1 MGLCKDIEGM
11 IRKIWWGQRRDRRKI
26 HWNNWDTLYRLKK
39 EGGMRFKDLC
49 KFNDAMLAKQV
60 RRLINNEDSLFYKVL
75 KSKYFP
81 NFTIF
86 EAKSTNGSYA

>member
-1 MGLCKDIEGM
+1 
-11 IRKIWWGQRRDRRKI
+11 
-26 HWNNWDTLYRLKK
+26 
-39 EGGMRFKDLC
+39 MRFKDLC

-60 RRLINNEDSLFYKVL
+60 WRLINNEDSLFYKVL